1 MRRLTNLL
9 SLSILSLLTS
19 CVKTEVLNA
28 PTYEGIDTAVKREK
42 PHKPDRPPRDT
53 TEVDDTAR
61 VPIGWNPSVED
72 WNEENINL

>member
-1 MRRLTNLL
+1 MSLL
-9 SLSILSLLTS
+9 SLWWLMSLLTS

-61 VPIGWNPSVED
+61 VPITFNPSVED
-72 WNEENINL
+72 

>member
-1 MRRLTNLL
+1 M
-9 SLSILSLLTS
+9 IS

-28 PTYEGIDTAVKREK
+28 PTYKGIDTAVKREK

-72 WNEENINL
+72 

>member
-1 MRRLTNLL
+1 MKRLVILL
-9 SLSILSLLTS
+9 LLTS

-28 PTYEGIDTAVKREK
+28 PTYEGIDTSVKREK

-61 VPIGWNPSVED
+61 IPISFDVSVDD
-72 WNEENINL
+72 WDEINVDL

>member
-1 MRRLTNLL
+1 MSMRKLISLL
-9 SLSILSLLTS
+9 SLLWLMSLPAS
-19 CVKTEVLNA
+19 CLKTEVLNA
-28 PTYEGIDTAVKREK
+28 PTYEGIDTEVKREK

-72 WNEENINL
+72 